1 MTGGVYNMAVSKAD
15 FFRVQAR
22 LEKDAFEA
30 LFLEHYE
37 TVYGVLFRLT
47 GDRFQADDLTAE
59 TFWRLWE
66 RPPAR
71 QENIPGW
78 LYRVATNLG
87 YNQLRAER
95 RRKRYETGEATADDW
110 MNSTSPDPVQAT
122 ELKMER
128 ERVRAVLAALPLRDV
143 QVLTLRHSGFSYKEI
158 AAALD
163 TPVNTVGTLLAR
175 AETKFEALY
184 HQDKSNASK

>member
-1 MTGGVYNMAVSKAD
+1 MAVSKAD
-15 FFRVQAR
+15 FFRAPAR

-37 TVYGVLFRLT
+37 AVYGVLFRLT
-47 GDRFQADDLTAE
+47 GDRYQADDLAAE

-71 QENIPGW
+71 QENVPGW

-87 YNQLRAER
+87 YNRLRAER
-95 RRKRYETGEATADDW
+95 RRKRYETDEASAQGWT
-110 MNSTSPDPVQAT
+110 NSTAPDPVQAT

-128 ERVRAVLAALPLRDV
+128 ERVRAVLAGLPLRDV
-143 QVLTLRHSGFSYKEI
+143 QALTLRHSGFSYKEI

-163 TPVNTVGTLLAR
+163 VPVHSVGTLLTR
-175 AETKFEALY
+175 AEAKFEALY
-184 HQDKSNASK
+184 QEKSYASKK